1 MRRPR
6 DGQPGSGEA
15 MIVNHLPALLARKG
29 MSIRELGRQT
39 GITYTTVWALVH
51 GRRASVQLDVLD
63 AVCVALQVQPGDIY
77 GHVGAGAMA
86 AGAPSPRPAPLGG
99 DGSPATGR
107 RPLDDDW
114 RVWD

>member
-1 MRRPR
+1 
-6 DGQPGSGEA
+6 
-15 MIVNHLPALLARKG
+15 MIVNHLPALLERRG
-29 MSIRELGRQT
+29 ISIRELGRQT

-77 GHVGAGAMA
+77 RHVAVGEMV
-86 AGAPSPRPAPLGG
+86 AGAPAPRPVPIAAA
-99 DGSPATGR
+99 GSPATSR
-107 RPLDDDW
+107 RPPGDDW